1 MTLILVLANDESTVL
16 LADRRISQN
25 GMPTS
30 DESNKIATFGFRN
43 ARGAVAFTGLAE
55 VGTFKT
61 AAWLVDAIKEAAP
74 PDYSL
79 GFILDN
85 LVMAATKKFMRILL
99 PRHQK
104 RLVVV
109 FCGYAYNENQSKRFL
124 AIVSNCMEN
133 MEVMAEARDDF
144 KWQIITPNSES
155 AAPFTFA
162 FGAIDV
168 LKDYSPAKLQL
179 MLIQQCPAP
188 AIRDVGLALINK
200 VAADRGSPG
209 VIGRQCGSAIIP
221 ADPLKPGMFGYHS
234 GDNVWKID
242 FPSHIQAAESG
253 KVFTYRELTLK
264 ANNPE
269 STPPLM
275 TGKVGRN
282 TPCPCKSGKK
292 FKFCHGRNRS

>member
-1 MTLILVLANDESTVL
+1 MTLILVLANDKSTIM
-16 LADRRISQN
+16 LADRRISDN
-25 GMPTS
+25 GKPIS
-30 DESNKIATFGFRN
+30 DESNKIATFCFRN

-79 GFILDN
+79 GCILDN
-85 LVMAATKKFMRILL
+85 LVTAATKKFMRILI

-104 RLVVV
+104 HLVVV
-109 FCGYAYNENQSKRFL
+109 FCGYVHDENHSKRFL
-124 AIVSNCMEN
+124 AVVSNCMED
-133 MEVMAEARDDF
+133 MEIMAEARDDF
-144 KWQIITPNSES
+144 KWQIITPNSETS
-155 AAPFTFA
+155 VPFTFA
-162 FGAIDV
+162 FGATDV
-168 LKDYSPAKLQL
+168 LKDHSPAMLQL
-179 MLIQQCPAP
+179 MLIQKRPAP
-188 AIRDVGLALINK
+188 AIRDAGLALINR

-221 ADPLKPGMFGYHS
+221 ADPLQPGMFGYHS

-242 FPSHIQAAESG
+242 FPNHIQAAESG
-253 KVFTYRELTLK
+253 KVFTYKELTLK

-275 TGKVGRN
+275 TAKVSRN

-292 FKFCHGRNRS
+292 FKFCHGRNH